1 MAFVHGKSSVF
12 KLDNASGS
20 LTDISAFV
28 NNVDFPE
35 TADVAETS
43 VLGASNKT
51 YIVGLKDATISLGGL
66 FDATVDAILGA
77 VVGQTATLSY
87 EYSPEGT
94 GSGKVKYTGEAI
106 LTNYALSSPVG
117 DVPLTLVTIK
127 NAPPPTVELAEL
139 SLAVP
144 CTPVAV

>member
-1 MAFVHGKSSVF
+1 MAFVHGKDSVF

-20 LTDISAFV
+20 LTDISTYV

-43 VLGASNKT
+43 TLGASNKT
-51 YIVGLKDATISLGGL
+51 YLAGLKDATIAISGL

-77 VVGQTATLSY
+77 VVGQTASLSF

-94 GSGKVKYTGEAI
+94 ASGKVKYTGEAI
-106 LTNYALSSPVG
+106 LTSYALSSPVG
-117 DVPLTLVTIK
+117 DVVAYSADLQVSGAVTRG
-127 NAPPPTVELAEL
+127 TH
-139 SLAVP
+139 
-144 CTPVAV
+144 

>member
-1 MAFVHGKSSVF
+1 MAFVHGKDSVF

-51 YIVGLKDATISLGGL
+51 YIVGLKDATIGL
-66 FDATVDAILGA
+66 TGFFDATADAIFGA
-77 VVGQTATLSY
+77 VIGQSATLSF

-94 GSGKVKYTGEAI
+94 ASGKIKYTGECI

-117 DVPLTLVTIK
+117 DAVAYSCDLQVSGAVTRG
-127 NAPPPTVELAEL
+127 TH
-139 SLAVP
+139 
-144 CTPVAV
+144 

>member
-20 LTDISAFV
+20 ITDISAFV

-51 YIVGLKDATISLGGL
+51 YIVGLKDATISLSGL
-66 FDATVDAILGA
+66 FDATADAIFGA
-77 VVGQTATLSY
+77 VVGQTATLTF

-94 GSGKVKYTGEAI
+94 ASGKIKYTGECI
-106 LTNYALSSPVG
+106 LTNYAMSSPVG
-117 DVPLTLVTIK
+117 DVVAYSADLQVSGAVTRG
-127 NAPPPTVELAEL
+127 TH
-139 SLAVP
+139 
-144 CTPVAV
+144 

>member
-20 LTDISAFV
+20 MTDISSFV

-51 YIVGLKDATISLGGL
+51 YLVGLKDATIGL
-66 FDATVDAILGA
+66 TGFFDATADAIFGA
-77 VVGQTATLSY
+77 VIGQSATLSF
-87 EYSPEGT
+87 EYSSEGT
-94 GSGKVKYTGEAI
+94 ASGKIKYTGECI

-117 DVPLTLVTIK
+117 DVVAYSGDLQVSGAVTRG
-127 NAPPPTVELAEL
+127 TH
-139 SLAVP
+139 
-144 CTPVAV
+144 

>member
-51 YIVGLKDATISLGGL
+51 YIVGLKDATISLSGL
-66 FDATVDAILGA
+66 FDATADAIFGA
-77 VVGQTATLSY
+77 VVGQTATLSF

-94 GSGKVKYTGEAI
+94 SSGKIKYTGECI
-106 LTNYALSSPVG
+106 LTNYAMSSPVG
-117 DVPLTLVTIK
+117 DVVAYSADLQVSGAVTRG
-127 NAPPPTVELAEL
+127 TH
-139 SLAVP
+139 
-144 CTPVAV
+144 

>member
-1 MAFVHGKSSVF
+1 MAFVHGKNSVF

-51 YIVGLKDATISLGGL
+51 YIVGLKDATISISGL

-94 GSGKVKYTGEAI
+94 ASGKVKYTGEAI

-117 DVPLTLVTIK
+117 DVVAYSADLQCSGAVTRG
-127 NAPPPTVELAEL
+127 TH
-139 SLAVP
+139 
-144 CTPVAV
+144 

>member
-35 TADVAETS
+35 TADVAESS

-51 YIVGLKDATISLGGL
+51 YLVGLRDASISLSGL

-94 GSGKVKYTGEAI
+94 ASGKIKYSGEAI

-117 DVPLTLVTIK
+117 DVVAYSADLQCSGAVTRG
-127 NAPPPTVELAEL
+127 TH
-139 SLAVP
+139 
-144 CTPVAV
+144 

>member
-20 LTDISAFV
+20 LTDISSFV

-51 YIVGLKDATISLGGL
+51 YLAGLKDANISLAGF
-66 FDATVDAILGA
+66 FDATADAIFGA
-77 VVGQTATLSY
+77 VIGQSATLSF

-94 GSGKVKYTGEAI
+94 ASGKIKYTGECI

-117 DVPLTLVTIK
+117 DVVAYSGDLQVSGAVTRG
-127 NAPPPTVELAEL
+127 TH
-139 SLAVP
+139 
-144 CTPVAV
+144 

>member
-1 MAFVHGKSSVF
+1 MAFVHGSDSVF
-12 KLDNASGS
+12 KLDNSGGS
-20 LTDISAFV
+20 LTDISTYV

-43 VLGASNKT
+43 TLGASNKP

-77 VVGQTATLSY
+77 VVGQSATLSF

-94 GSGKVKYTGEAI
+94 GSGKVKYTGECI
-106 LTNYALSSPVG
+106 LTSYTLSSPVG
-117 DVPLTLVTIK
+117 DVVGFSADLQVSGAVTRG
-127 NAPPPTVELAEL
+127 TH
-139 SLAVP
+139 
-144 CTPVAV
+144 